1 MSKETF
7 VASPAAVRLGSA
19 RWHASARRAAQG
31 ALVSRLDRVSEDVDV
46 LATFARIGLSQ
57 RGQRRR
63 IEGTMFRSGGP
74 GVRETRIAM
83 TRVTRRSCAVRSTD
97 SGVDYGFG

>member
-31 ALVSRLDRVSEDVDV
+31 ALVSRLDRACEDVDI
-46 LATFARIGLSQ
+46 LATVARIGLSQ
-57 RGQRRR
+57 RGRRR
-63 IEGTMFRSGGP
+63 QIEGTAFRSEGRGC
-74 GVRETRIAM
+74 VKLVLR
-83 TRVTRRSCAVRSTD
+83 
-97 SGVDYGFG
+97 

>member
-46 LATFARIGLSQ
+46 LATFARIGSKVCRSEGSVGGSKGRCFEAEG
-57 RGQRRR
+57 RGCVKLVLR
-63 IEGTMFRSGGP
+63 
-74 GVRETRIAM
+74 
-83 TRVTRRSCAVRSTD
+83 
-97 SGVDYGFG
+97 